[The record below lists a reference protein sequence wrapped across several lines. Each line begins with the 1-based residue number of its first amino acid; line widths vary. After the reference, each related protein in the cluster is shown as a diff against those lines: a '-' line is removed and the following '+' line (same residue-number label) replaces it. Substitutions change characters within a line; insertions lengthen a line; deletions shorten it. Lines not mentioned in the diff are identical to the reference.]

1 MQLVCVAK
9 LHIILL
15 TAKYFLDFFVFGGF
29 LFFDQVEEHPFFCLF
44 LLCFPLCFLRP
55 GRRKPLLAYSII
67 LIIGGERRGGLF
79 FDLVEEHQFEGDDLL
94 AAEGD

>member
-15 TAKYFLDFFVFGGF
+15 TAKYFLVFFCFWRVSF
-29 LFFDQVEEHPFFCLF
+29 LRPGRRTPFFCLF
-44 LLCFPLCFLRP
+44 LLCFLLCFLRP
-55 GRRKPLLAYSII
+55 GRRTPLLSYSII
-67 LIIGGERRGGLF
+67 LIIGGERRGRLF
-79 FDLVEEHQFEGDDLL
+79 FDLVEEHQFEGDGLL